1 MIDAVEADPKLLA
14 ELTLRE
20 IPTVL
25 LDTGKTGPRSANI
38 SINYARG
45 IHEALQH
52 LVSLNHRRIAF
63 IAGLLDLQSARI
75 RQQAFLSLTLLY
87 SVQLQVFGAIQHPLI
102 LL

>member
-1 MIDAVEADPKLLA
+1 MIDAVEADSKLLA

-25 LDTGKTGPRSANI
+25 LDTGKTGPRSA

-52 LVSLNHRRIAF
+52 LVSLNHRRVAF

-75 RQQAFLSLTLLY
+75 CQQAFLSLTLLY